1 MRERGSRSP
10 ATGSRSPQTNSTQV
24 GKRKK
29 RSRKTSISTQG
40 SIRGRKRHG
49 SGRNGIS
56 NREDDSDD
64 DDDEGIIES
73 RPQNDSR
80 QSTRVSSLGSL
91 DNDALAALSQ
101 RSPRTSKFNFY
112 VKFGKTF

>member
-1 MRERGSRSP
+1 MG
-10 ATGSRSPQTNSTQV
+10 
-24 GKRKK
+24 
-29 RSRKTSISTQG
+29 RSRKTSLSTQG
-40 SIRGRKRHG
+40 SLRGRKRHG
-49 SGRNGIS
+49 SGRNGMS

-64 DDDEGIIES
+64 EDEGVIET
-73 RPQNDSR
+73 RPHNDSR

-112 VKFGKTF
+112 VKFGKFKQNIKIVLLTYSCAY